1 MEATELRKKK
11 TELEK
16 EIQKLVIKFINE
28 VGICE
33 VYVDVTNRAWK
44 SCTGEIQNMDT
55 RVRVHVEI

>member
-16 EIQKLVIKFINE
+16 EIQKLVINFINE

-33 VYVDVTNRAWK
+33 VYVDVTNRTWQ
-44 SCTGEIQNMDT
+44 SCAGEIQNMDT
-55 RVRVHVEI
+55 RVRVHVEV